1 MKSEKI
7 LITGSL
13 GFIGKILVNEFKNID
28 KLILIDKKKNL
39 LNQKN
44 FHQINLLNRN
54 NLEEIF
60 KKNKI
65 TTIIHLASE
74 IFDDDKNVYDYNV
87 TTSRNLILMGEKFKI
102 KNFIF
107 TSTFSIYEKNYIKPI
122 LENETPSAKNLYGK
136 SKYKVE
142 TILKKSNLKN
152 YTILRVPIVV
162 GKSRSHRMGILFEM
176 IRNNFPLFL
185 IGDGNNKIQ
194 FIQVNDLCLI
204 IKKCLGLK
212 KSNIFNV
219 GTKKSF
225 TFKENLSYII
235 EKSKSKSKI
244 FKINYYFG
252 ILTLN
257 MLIFFKLVD
266 LNYYHKALLTKNIVL
281 NTKKIFNTLK
291 LDLNKSSRDILLE
304 NYNYY
309 VKNLKNINNIKSGS
323 DKKPSLKIFN
333 IFKIFSRFF

>member
-1 MKSEKI
+1 MKSKI
-7 LITGSL
+7 LITGSQ
-13 GFIGKILVNEFKNID
+13 GFIGKILVNKFRNSN
-28 KLILIDKKKNL
+28 KLILLDKKKNL
-39 LNQKN
+39 SKQKN
-44 FHQINLLNRN
+44 YYRINLLN
-54 NLEEIF
+54 LKYIEEIF

-74 IFDDDKNVYDYNV
+74 IFDDDKNVYDFNV
-87 TTSRNLILMGEKFKI
+87 TTSRNLILMAEKYKI

-136 SKYKVE
+136 SKYQVE
-142 TILKKSNLKN
+142 TLLKKSKLRN

-212 KSNIFNV
+212 RTNIFNV
-219 GTKKSF
+219 GTRKSF
-225 TFKENLSYII
+225 TFKENLSHII
-235 EKSKSKSKI
+235 KKSKSKSKI
-244 FKINYYFG
+244 FNVNYYFG
-252 ILTLN
+252 NLALN
-257 MLIFFKLVD
+257 ILIFFNLID

-281 NTKKIFNTLK
+281 NTKKIFNILK

-304 NYNYY
+304 NYEYY

-323 DKKPSLKIFN
+323 DKKPNLKIFN
-333 IFKIFSRFF
+333 ILKIFSRFF

>member
-1 MKSEKI
+1 MKSKI

-13 GFIGKILVNEFKNID
+13 GFIGKILVNKLKNNN
-28 KLILIDKKKNL
+28 KLVLIDKKKNL
-39 LNQKN
+39 SNQKN
-44 FHQINLLNRN
+44 FQQINLHDLD
-54 NLEEIF
+54 NLEKIF

-65 TTIIHLASE
+65 TKIIHLASE

-87 TTSRNLILMGEKFKI
+87 KTSKNLILMGEKYKI

-107 TSTFSIYEKNYIKPI
+107 TSTFSIYEKNYNKPI

-142 TILKKSNLKN
+142 TVLKKSKLKN

-185 IGDGNNKIQ
+185 IGDGSNKIQ
-194 FIQVNDLCLI
+194 FIQVDDLCLI
-204 IKKCLGLK
+204 IKRCLGLK
-212 KSNIFNV
+212 KNNIFNV

-235 EKSKSKSKI
+235 EKSRSNSKI
-244 FKINYYFG
+244 FNVNYYFG
-252 ILTLN
+252 NLALN
-257 MLIFFKLVD
+257 TLIFLKLVD

-291 LDLNKSSRDILLE
+291 LDLNRSSRDILLE
-304 NYNYY
+304 NYDYY

>member
-1 MKSEKI
+1 MKSKI
-7 LITGSL
+7 LITGSQ
-13 GFIGKILVNEFKNID
+13 GFIGKILVNEFKNSN
-28 KLILIDKKKNL
+28 KLILIDKKKNSSK
-39 LNQKN
+39 QKN
-44 FHQINLLNRN
+44 FYKINLLNLD

-60 KKNKI
+60 RKNKI
-65 TTIIHLASE
+65 ETIIHLASE
-74 IFDDDKNVYDYNV
+74 IFDDDKNVYHLNV
-87 TTSRNLILMGEKFKI
+87 STSKNLILMAKKYKI

-107 TSTFSIYEKNYIKPI
+107 TSTFSIFEKNYSKPI
-122 LENETPSAKNLYGK
+122 LENETPSAKNAYGK

-142 TILKKSNLKN
+142 TILKKSKLKN

-194 FIQVNDLCLI
+194 FIQVDDLCLI
-204 IKKCLGLK
+204 IKKCLSLK
-212 KSNIFNV
+212 KSNTFNV

-235 EKSKSKSKI
+235 EKSKSNSKI
-244 FKINYYFG
+244 FNVNYYFG
-252 ILTLN
+252 NLALN
-257 MLIFFKLVD
+257 ILIFFKLID
-266 LNYYHKALLTKNIVL
+266 LNFYHKALLTENIVL
-281 NTKKIFNTLK
+281 NTKKIFDK
-291 LDLNKSSRDILLE
+291 LRLDSNKSSKDILLE

-309 VKNLKNINNIKSGS
+309 VKNLKKINNIKSGS

-333 IFKIFSRFF
+333 IFKIFSKFF

>member
-1 MKSEKI
+1 MI
-7 LITGSL
+7 
-13 GFIGKILVNEFKNID
+13 
-28 KLILIDKKKNL
+28 KKKNSSK
-39 LNQKN
+39 QKN
-44 FHQINLLNRN
+44 FYKINLLNLD

-60 KKNKI
+60 RKNKI
-65 TTIIHLASE
+65 ETIIHLASE
-74 IFDDDKNVYDYNV
+74 IFDDDKNVYHLNV
-87 TTSRNLILMGEKFKI
+87 STSKNLILMAKKYKI

-107 TSTFSIYEKNYIKPI
+107 TSTFSIFEKNYSKPI
-122 LENETPSAKNLYGK
+122 LENETPSAKNAYGK

-142 TILKKSNLKN
+142 TILKKSKLKN

-194 FIQVNDLCLI
+194 FIQVDDLCLI
-204 IKKCLGLK
+204 IKKCLSLK
-212 KSNIFNV
+212 KSNTFNV

-235 EKSKSKSKI
+235 EKSKSNSKI
-244 FKINYYFG
+244 FNVNYYFG
-252 ILTLN
+252 NLALN
-257 MLIFFKLVD
+257 ILIFFKLID
-266 LNYYHKALLTKNIVL
+266 LNFYHKALLTENIVL
-281 NTKKIFNTLK
+281 NTKKIFDK
-291 LDLNKSSRDILLE
+291 LRLDSNKSSKDILLE

-309 VKNLKNINNIKSGS
+309 VKNLKKINNIKSGS

-333 IFKIFSRFF
+333 IFKIFSKFF

>member
-1 MKSEKI
+1 MKSKI
-7 LITGSL
+7 LITGSQ
-13 GFIGKILVNEFKNID
+13 GFIGKILVNKLKKNN

-39 LNQKN
+39 SNQKN
-44 FHQINLLNRN
+44 FHQINLLNLDD
-54 NLEEIF
+54 LEEIF

-65 TTIIHLASE
+65 TKIIHLASE
-74 IFDDDKNVYDYNV
+74 IFDDDKNVYHYNLS
-87 TTSRNLILMGEKFKI
+87 TSKNLISIGKKYKI

-122 LENETPSAKNLYGK
+122 LENEPPSAKNLYGK

-142 TILKKSNLKN
+142 TILKKSKLKN

-185 IGDGNNKIQ
+185 IGKGNNRIQ
-194 FIQVNDLCLI
+194 FIQVDDLCLI
-204 IKKCLGLK
+204 IKKCLYQK
-212 KSNIFNV
+212 KSDTFNV

-225 TFKENLSYII
+225 TFKENLSHII
-235 EKSKSKSKI
+235 ENSKSKSKI
-244 FKINYYFG
+244 FNINYYIGNF
-252 ILTLN
+252 TLN
-257 MLIFFKLVD
+257 ALIFFRLVD

-281 NTKKIFNTLK
+281 NTKKIYKILK
-291 LDLNKSSRDILLE
+291 LDLNKSSKDILLE

-309 VKNLKNINNIKSGS
+309 VKYLKNINKIKSGS
-323 DKKPSLKIFN
+323 DKKPRLKIFN
-333 IFKIFSRFF
+333 IFKIFYRFF

>member
-1 MKSEKI
+1 MKSKI
-7 LITGSL
+7 LITGSQ
-13 GFIGKILVNEFKNID
+13 GFIGKILVNEFKNSN
-28 KLILIDKKKNL
+28 KLILIDKKKNFSKQ
-39 LNQKN
+39 NN
-44 FHQINLLNRN
+44 FHRINLLNQE

-65 TTIIHLASE
+65 STIIHLASE
-74 IFDDDKNVYDYNV
+74 IFDDDKNVYNFNV
-87 TTSRNLILMGEKFKI
+87 TSSRNLILMGEKYKI

-107 TSTFSIYEKNYIKPI
+107 TSTFSIYEKDYIKPI
-122 LENETPSAKNLYGK
+122 LENETPSAKNSYGK

-142 TILKKSNLKN
+142 TILKKSKLKN

-176 IRNNFPLFL
+176 IRNNFPIFL
-185 IGDGNNKIQ
+185 IGNGNNKIQ
-194 FIQVNDLCLI
+194 FIQVDDLCLI
-204 IKKCLGLK
+204 IKKCLSLK
-212 KSNIFNV
+212 RSNTFNV

-225 TFKENLSYII
+225 TFRENLSHII

-244 FKINYYFG
+244 FNVNYYFG
-252 ILTLN
+252 NFALN
-257 MLIFFKLVD
+257 ILIFFKLVD

-281 NTKKIFNTLK
+281 NTKKIFNTFK
-291 LDLNKSSRDILLE
+291 MGSDKSSKDILLE

-309 VKNLKNINNIKSGS
+309 VKNLKNTNNIKSGS

-333 IFKIFSRFF
+333 ILKIFSRFF

>member
-107 TSTFSIYEKNYIKPI
+107 TSTFSIYEKNYVKPI

-185 IGDGNNKIQ
+185 IGNGNNRIQ
-194 FIQVNDLCLI
+194 FIQVDDLCLI
-204 IKKCLGLK
+204 IKKCLSLK
-212 KSNIFNV
+212 KKDIFNV

-225 TFKENLSYII
+225 TFKENLLHII
-235 EKSKSKSKI
+235 KNSKSKSKI
-244 FKINYYFG
+244 FNINYYLGSFA
-252 ILTLN
+252 LN
-257 MLIFFKLVD
+257 LLIFLKLIDV
-266 LNYYHKALLTKNIVL
+266 NYYHKALLTKNIVL
-281 NTKKIFNTLK
+281 NTKKVFKTLN
-291 LDLNKSSRDILLE
+291 LNFNKSSKDILLE

-309 VKNLKNINNIKSGS
+309 EKNLERINKIKSGS
-323 DKKPSLKIFN
+323 DKKPSLKILN
-333 IFKIFSRFF
+333 IFRLIS

>member
-1 MKSEKI
+1 MKSKI
-7 LITGSL
+7 LITGSQ
-13 GFIGKILVNEFKNID
+13 GFIGKILVNEFKNSN
-28 KLILIDKKKNL
+28 KLILIDKKKNSSK
-39 LNQKN
+39 QKN
-44 FHQINLLNRN
+44 FYKINLLNLD

-60 KKNKI
+60 RKNKI
-65 TTIIHLASE
+65 ETIIHLASE
-74 IFDDDKNVYDYNV
+74 IFDDDKNVYHLNV
-87 TTSRNLILMGEKFKI
+87 STSKNLILMAKKYKI

-107 TSTFSIYEKNYIKPI
+107 TSTFSIFEKNYSKPI
-122 LENETPSAKNLYGK
+122 LENETPSAKNAYGK

-142 TILKKSNLKN
+142 TILKKSKLNN

-194 FIQVNDLCLI
+194 FIQVDDLCLI
-204 IKKCLGLK
+204 IKKCLSLK
-212 KSNIFNV
+212 KSNTFNV

-235 EKSKSKSKI
+235 EKSKSNSKI
-244 FKINYYFG
+244 FNVNYYFG
-252 ILTLN
+252 NLALN
-257 MLIFFKLVD
+257 ILIFFKLID
-266 LNYYHKALLTKNIVL
+266 LNFYHKALLTENIVL
-281 NTKKIFNTLK
+281 NTKKIFDK
-291 LDLNKSSRDILLE
+291 LRLDSNKSSKDILLE

-309 VKNLKNINNIKSGS
+309 VKNLKKINNIKSGS

-333 IFKIFSRFF
+333 IFKIFSKFF

>member
-1 MKSEKI
+1 MKSKI
-7 LITGSL
+7 LITGSQ
-13 GFIGKILVNEFKNID
+13 GFIGKILVNEFKNIN

-39 LNQKN
+39 SKQKN
-44 FHQINLLNRN
+44 FYQINLLKLD
-54 NLEEIF
+54 NLEKIF
-60 KKNKI
+60 KKQKI
-65 TTIIHLASE
+65 SAIIHLASE
-74 IFDDDKNVYDYNV
+74 IFDDDKNVYDFNV
-87 TTSRNLILMGEKFKI
+87 TTSRNLILMAEKYKI

-122 LENETPSAKNLYGK
+122 LEKENPSAKNLYGK
-136 SKYKVE
+136 SKYQVE
-142 TILKKSNLKN
+142 TILKESKLKN

-194 FIQVNDLCLI
+194 FIQVDDLCLI

-212 KSNIFNV
+212 KTNIFNV

-235 EKSKSKSKI
+235 KKSKSKSKI
-244 FKINYYFG
+244 FNVNYYFG
-252 ILTLN
+252 NLALN
-257 MLIFFKLVD
+257 ILIFFNLID
-266 LNYYHKALLTKNIVL
+266 LNYYHKVLLTKNIVL
-281 NTKKIFNTLK
+281 NTKKIFNILK

-304 NYNYY
+304 NYEYY
-309 VKNLKNINNIKSGS
+309 VKNLKNINKINSGS
-323 DKKPSLKIFN
+323 DKKPNLKIFN
-333 IFKIFSRFF
+333 FFKIFS

>member
-1 MKSEKI
+1 MKSKI
-7 LITGSL
+7 LITGSQ
-13 GFIGKILVNEFKNID
+13 GFIGKILVNELKNSN
-28 KLILIDKKKNL
+28 KLILIDKKKNSSK
-39 LNQKN
+39 QKN
-44 FHQINLLNRN
+44 FYKINLLNLD

-60 KKNKI
+60 RKNKI
-65 TTIIHLASE
+65 ETIIHLASE
-74 IFDDDKNVYDYNV
+74 IFDDDKNVYHLNV
-87 TTSRNLILMGEKFKI
+87 STSKNLILMAKKYKI

-107 TSTFSIYEKNYIKPI
+107 TSTFSIYEKNYSKPI
-122 LENETPSAKNLYGK
+122 LENETPSAKNSYGK

-142 TILKKSNLKN
+142 TILKKSKLKN

-194 FIQVNDLCLI
+194 FIQVDDLCLI
-204 IKKCLGLK
+204 IKKCLSLK
-212 KSNIFNV
+212 KSNTFNV

-235 EKSKSKSKI
+235 EKSKSNSKI
-244 FKINYYFG
+244 FNVNYYFG
-252 ILTLN
+252 NLALN
-257 MLIFFKLVD
+257 ILIFLKLVD
-266 LNYYHKALLTKNIVL
+266 LNFYHKALLTKNIVL
-281 NTKKIFNTLK
+281 NTKKIFDK
-291 LDLNKSSRDILLE
+291 LRLDFNKSSKDILLE

-309 VKNLKNINNIKSGS
+309 VKNLKKINNIKSGS

-333 IFKIFSRFF
+333 IFKIFSKFF

>member
-1 MKSEKI
+1 MKSKI
-7 LITGSL
+7 LITGSQ
-13 GFIGKILVNEFKNID
+13 GFIGKILVKEFKNSN
-28 KLILIDKKKNL
+28 KLILIDKKKNFS
-39 LNQKN
+39 NQNN
-44 FHQINLLNRN
+44 FHQINLLDQE
-54 NLEEIF
+54 NLEEVF

-65 TTIIHLASE
+65 STIIHLASE
-74 IFDDDKNVYDYNV
+74 IFDDDKNVYNFNV
-87 TTSRNLILMGEKFKI
+87 TTSRNLILMGEKYKI
-102 KNFIF
+102 RNFIF
-107 TSTFSIYEKNYIKPI
+107 TSTFSIYEKNYINPI
-122 LENETPSAKNLYGK
+122 LEDETPSAKNLYGK

-142 TILKKSNLKN
+142 TILKKSKLIN

-162 GKSRSHRMGILFEM
+162 GKSRSHRIGILFEM

-204 IKKCLGLK
+204 IKKCLSLK

-225 TFKENLSYII
+225 TFKENLSHII
-235 EKSKSKSKI
+235 KKSKSKSKI
-244 FKINYYFG
+244 FSVNYHIG
-252 ILTLN
+252 NLALN
-257 MLIFFKLVD
+257 ILIFFRLVD
-266 LNYYHKALLTKNIVL
+266 LNFYHKALLTKNIVL

-291 LDLNKSSRDILLE
+291 LASNKSSKDILLE

-309 VKNLKNINNIKSGS
+309 VKNLKKINKINSGS

-333 IFKIFSRFF
+333 IFKILSRFF

>member
-1 MKSEKI
+1 MKSKI
-7 LITGSL
+7 LITGSQ
-13 GFIGKILVNEFKNID
+13 GFIGKILVNEFKNSN
-28 KLILIDKKKNL
+28 KLILIDKKKNSSK
-39 LNQKN
+39 QKN
-44 FHQINLLNRN
+44 FYKINLLNLD

-60 KKNKI
+60 RKNKI
-65 TTIIHLASE
+65 ETIIHLASE
-74 IFDDDKNVYDYNV
+74 IFDDDKNVYHLNV
-87 TTSRNLILMGEKFKI
+87 STSKNLILMAKKYKI

-107 TSTFSIYEKNYIKPI
+107 TSTFSIFEKNYSKPI
-122 LENETPSAKNLYGK
+122 LENETPSAKNAYGK

-142 TILKKSNLKN
+142 TILKKSKLKN

-194 FIQVNDLCLI
+194 FIQVDDLCLI
-204 IKKCLGLK
+204 IKKCLSLK
-212 KSNIFNV
+212 KSNTFNV

-235 EKSKSKSKI
+235 EKSKSNSKI
-244 FKINYYFG
+244 FNVNYYFG
-252 ILTLN
+252 NLALN
-257 MLIFFKLVD
+257 ILIFFNLID
-266 LNYYHKALLTKNIVL
+266 LNFYHKALLTENIVL
-281 NTKKIFNTLK
+281 NTKKIFDK
-291 LDLNKSSRDILLE
+291 LRLDSNKSSKDILLE

-309 VKNLKNINNIKSGS
+309 VKNLKKINNIKSGS

-333 IFKIFSRFF
+333 IFKIFSKFF